1 MVKKVVVPGVDPESR
16 PFNRSCKPYLNLDS
30 RFTVRC
36 PGMTKC
42 GFTLIELLVVVLI
55 IGILSAVALP
65 QYTKAVNKSRAVQA
79 VPVIKS
85 LIQATEVYYM
95 ANGSFPE
102 NLADLDVSISA
113 DMVFADAPDSSKPLK
128 YMFRITRQGSVQAK
142 AASADLP
149 HYEAHPVATASVS
162 NSANSG
168 KFWCWVSADKSEKA
182 EQICKSMGSFDS
194 ESSAING
201 GGRYYILK

>member
-1 MVKKVVVPGVDPESR
+1 MCQKVVIPDMNPGSR

-36 PGMTKC
+36 PGMTKR

-128 YMFRITRQGSVQAK
+128 YMFRITKVGAIQAK
-142 AASADLP
+142 ASSADLP
-149 HYEAHPVATASVS
+149 HYEAHPAALVA
-162 NSANSG
+162 NSIAVNSG
-168 KFWCWVSADKSEKA
+168 KFWCWVSADKSENA
-182 EQICKSMGSFDS
+182 EQICKSMGTFDGA
-194 ESSAING
+194 SSAVNG